1 MRLHDTGFSPQ
12 RSPADLA
19 APTRVLAPTEHKTA
33 LLLTS
38 PPTPNH
44 RADLAGSRS
53 VFATKMS
60 APGAP
65 PTTSWLTGSTRPAKR
80 SIRPSRAS
88 GRKLRA
94 AIAAPELGV
103 GGTQIAAS

>member
-1 MRLHDTGFSPQ
+1 MFWRSMRPHDTGFSPQ

-38 PPTPNH
+38 PPTPNN

-53 VFATKMS
+53 VFATKMT

-65 PTTSWLTGSTRPAKR
+65 PTTSWLTGSTRR
-80 SIRPSRAS
+80 TS
-88 GRKLRA
+88 GRKLPA
-94 AIAAPELGV
+94 ALAAPELGV